1 MSNRHGVAP
10 PALMAPEV
18 IRSYIMKNTA
28 SSSLRKNRTSSSPTQ
43 LWLTPT
49 VRERK
54 TTMNRILTALL
65 LLLCS
70 TGLVAQ
76 ASSELAVRPTMEI
89 TGLKVKAQVDFD
101 GAVHRLLYQEIVPCR
116 LVDTRAA
123 ENLEAPYSGPAF
135 VNETRTYSVSGI
147 GKTNPCALEN
157 RSAVDGDARA
167 LPQPL
172 AGLSVLVKVYNAE
185 TSPVAGAFGV
195 ATASATPTWFGWYG
209 PGVPAKQQDA
219 IVLTKDE
226 ISVAVMGAKADVTVD
241 LLGYF
246 VDDPAVS
253 GPAGPQGEKGDTGAA
268 GVAGAI
274 GPQGPEGP
282 AGPQGVKGDT
292 GAAGAAGAIGPQG
305 PEGSAGPHGAKG
317 DTGAAGAT
325 GPQGPQGLK
334 GDTGAT
340 GATGPQ
346 GPQGIQGPAGPP
358 GPAPAVSPDC
368 TLLEQIKSCLT
379 TSNGFAPF
387 SDCVLSLVCPPPQVR
402 TVKER

>member
-1 MSNRHGVAP
+1 
-10 PALMAPEV
+10 
-18 IRSYIMKNTA
+18 
-28 SSSLRKNRTSSSPTQ
+28 
-43 LWLTPT
+43 
-49 VRERK
+49 
-54 TTMNRILTALL
+54 MNRILTAIL

-76 ASSELAVRPTMEI
+76 VSSEPAVRPTLEI
-89 TGLKVKAQVDFD
+89 TGLKVKTQIDFD
-101 GAVHRLLYQEIVPCR
+101 GVVRRLLYQEIVPCR

-123 ENLEAPYSGPAF
+123 ANLEAPYGGPSF
-135 VNETRTYSVSGI
+135 VSETRTYSVSGI
-147 GKTNPCALEN
+147 GKTNPCAVEN
-157 RSAVDGDARA
+157 RSAADGDARA
-167 LPQPL
+167 FPQPL

-185 TSPVAGAFGV
+185 TSPVAGALSV
-195 ATASATPTWFGWYG
+195 STASATPTWFGWNG
-209 PGVPAKQQDA
+209 PGGLAGQQDA
-219 IVLTKDE
+219 VVLTNDL
-226 ISVAVMGAKADVTVD
+226 ISVGVTGAKVDVTVD

-246 VDDPAVS
+246 VDDPTISGPPGPQGEKGDAGAAGVAGATGPQ
-253 GPAGPQGEKGDTGAA
+253 GPAGPQGPQGLKGDTGAA
-268 GVAGAI
+268 GVTGAT

-305 PEGSAGPHGAKG
+305 PEGPQGPQGVKG
-317 DTGAAGAT
+317 DTGAT
-325 GPQGPQGLK
+325 GPQGPQGVK

-358 GPAPAVSPDC
+358 GPAPTVGPDC

-387 SDCVLSLVCPPPQVR
+387 GECVLALVCPPPQAR
-402 TVKER
+402 IVKER

>member
-1 MSNRHGVAP
+1 M
-10 PALMAPEV
+10 
-18 IRSYIMKNTA
+18 
-28 SSSLRKNRTSSSPTQ
+28 
-43 LWLTPT
+43 
-49 VRERK
+49 
-54 TTMNRILTALL
+54 
-65 LLLCS
+65 
-70 TGLVAQ
+70 
-76 ASSELAVRPTMEI
+76 
-89 TGLKVKAQVDFD
+89 
-101 GAVHRLLYQEIVPCR
+101 PCR

-268 GVAGAI
+268 GVAGAT

-305 PEGSAGPHGAKG
+305 PEGSAGPQGAKG